1 MHVLLA
7 VCIAHYLRDA
17 RAAFPSDDKRAISE
31 AFRCFEHVRVKHC
44 TDIQVRPSFTLISLL
59 VTASHFS

>member
-1 MHVLLA
+1 MPVA

-44 TDIQVRPSFTLISLL
+44 TDIQVRPACLPTL
-59 VTASHFS
+59 TAASSH